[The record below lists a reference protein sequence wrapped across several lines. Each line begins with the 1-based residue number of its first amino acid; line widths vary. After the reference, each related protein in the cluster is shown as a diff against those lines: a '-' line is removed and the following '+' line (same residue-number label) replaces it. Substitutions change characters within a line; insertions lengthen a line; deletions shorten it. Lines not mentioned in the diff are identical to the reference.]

1 MSEPDVLPQQQREN
15 AEPYERARPVP
26 WFVLLVL
33 MVMFGSSVL
42 YILGSEADTPSAW
55 GDGRSLAELSGAAKP
70 SSANAGIGAT
80 EPDGAAQASG
90 ATLYSTLCAACHQA
104 SGTGLPGVF
113 PPLAGSDWV
122 NGKDST
128 LAAIV
133 LHGINGQLTVNGA
146 AFSGAMPSFKAQ
158 LSDEQVAAVLSHVR
172 SAWGNA
178 SPPVAPQTVARV
190 RDALKARTEAFAGD
204 QDLAA
209 LR

>member
-26 WFVLLVL
+26 WLVLLVL

-55 GDGRSLAELSGAAKP
+55 GDGRSLADLSGNAKASPGVTGSGAAT
-70 SSANAGIGAT
+70 A
-80 EPDGAAQASG
+80 DGAAQASG

-128 LAAIV
+128 MAAIV
-133 LHGINGQLTVNGA
+133 LQGVSGQLTVNGV
-146 AFSGAMPSFKAQ
+146 AFNGAMPSFKAQ
-158 LSDEQVAAVLSHVR
+158 LSDEQLAAVLSHVR

-178 SPPVAPQTVARV
+178 SPAVEPRTVARV
-190 RDALKARTEAFAGD
+190 RDELKARTEPFAGD

>member
-15 AEPYERARPVP
+15 AEPYERTRPVP

-33 MVMFGSSVL
+33 LVMFGSGVL
-42 YILGSEADTPSAW
+42 YILSSEANTPSAW
-55 GDGRSLAELSGAAKP
+55 GDGRSLAELSGAAK
-70 SSANAGIGAT
+70 AGPPGAGAVK
-80 EPDGAAQASG
+80 PDGAA
-90 ATLYSTLCAACHQA
+90 LYSSLCVACHQA

-113 PPLAGSDWV
+113 PPLAGSQWV

-128 LAAIV
+128 MAAIV
-133 LHGINGQLTVNGA
+133 LQGVSGQLTVNGV
-146 AFSGAMPSFKAQ
+146 AFNGAMPSFKAQ
-158 LSDEQVAAVLSHVR
+158 LSDEQLAAVLSHVR

-178 SPPVAPQTVARV
+178 SPAVEPSTVARV
-190 RDALKARTEAFAGD
+190 RDELKARTEPFAGD

>member
-1 MSEPDVLPQQQREN
+1 MKSDSN
-15 AEPYERARPVP
+15 ATNPA
-26 WFVLLVL
+26 
-33 MVMFGSSVL
+33 S
-42 YILGSEADTPSAW
+42 
-55 GDGRSLAELSGAAKP
+55 
-70 SSANAGIGAT
+70 
-80 EPDGAAQASG
+80 QASG

-122 NGKDST
+122 SGKDST

-133 LHGINGQLTVNGA
+133 LQGVSGKLTVNGV
-146 AFSGAMPSFKAQ
+146 AFNGAMPSFKAQ
-158 LSDEQVAAVLSHVR
+158 LSDEQLAAVLSHVR

-190 RDALKARTEAFAGD
+190 RDELKARTEAFAGD